1 VTVETRDRG
10 APQPQPEHEKPRREN
25 SGRTKLGKRDYVAIL
40 KRAAKKTQADNLPAL
55 AAALAYYAFL
65 AIPAALLVAAG
76 TFSLLAGPEAVNT
89 IVTTLDKVM
98 PAQAVD
104 LIRQSLT
111 NLTKSHASGITILG
125 IGGLLAIWS
134 LGGAMQNVMWALN
147 IAYERK
153 ETRGFV
159 RRRLTAL
166 RMLFFALLGF
176 GLSFGLLVLG
186 PHLADWIG
194 KATGQEGLVT
204 DLWWAAQ
211 WPILILG
218 LMLAFAGIVYLGPNL
233 EHPRFRFLTL
243 GSVVSML
250 IWLVASGLF
259 SLYVGYFG
267 SFNKTWGTLAGVV
280 VLLVWFWLTG
290 LALLFG
296 AQINAEVDR
305 SREPA
310 KS

>member
-1 VTVETRDRG
+1 
-10 APQPQPEHEKPRREN
+10 
-25 SGRTKLGKRDYVAIL
+25 
-40 KRAAKKTQADNLPAL
+40 
-55 AAALAYYAFL
+55 
-65 AIPAALLVAAG
+65 
-76 TFSLLAGPEAVNT
+76 VNT
-89 IVTTLDKVM
+89 LDDVM

-104 LIRQSLT
+104 LISQSLT

-147 IAYERK
+147 ITYERK

-166 RMLFFALLGF
+166 GMLFFALLGF

-204 DLWWAAQ
+204 HLWWAAQ

-218 LMLAFAGIVYLGPNL
+218 LMLAFAGMTYLGPNV

-243 GSVVSML
+243 GSVISML
-250 IWLVASGLF
+250 IWLAASGLF
-259 SLYVGYFG
+259 SVYVGYFG

-280 VLLVWFWLTG
+280 VLLIWLWLTG

-305 SREPA
+305 SSEPQA
-310 KS
+310 PPKS